1 MAWLHMKGQT
11 IASNKNQQCQTPAN
25 STNEPNP
32 SCTPFTAIPAKPKGL
47 KEIRN
52 KTQITTSQ

>member
-1 MAWLHMKGQT
+1 MKGQT